1 MIVSIKCNS
10 KLNVEKKKTTTK
22 SEEEE
27 NTKSIVQ
34 ARGRDFVYLFAD
46 ALLPCDVQ
54 MGQEEKKNVYIGVL
68 YCRVMMMKKKN
79 EI

>member
-1 MIVSIKCNS
+1 MSIKCNP
-10 KLNVEKKKTTTK
+10 KLTREKKNTK
-22 SEEEE
+22 NEEEE

-54 MGQEEKKNVYIGVL
+54 MGQEEKNVYIGVL
-68 YCRVMMMKKKN
+68 
-79 EI
+79 